1 MSKKAVRDGFHV
13 EWINITYRSV
23 ATLVLGA
30 ALLIGGGGSFWYY
43 KNRLEPKKDAQAA
56 IERASTRLSQALV
69 LPLDDSLRE
78 MVGRAEV
85 HLTMARTE
93 FTKADFDNS
102 SFAAMRSEDLSLKVI
117 DTVGG
122 PRSESRLAKMN
133 RVEGNV
139 RVKQAGS
146 FSWSTAEKGMTLRT
160 GDQVKTS
167 SSSTAEVIY
176 FDGTVTR
183 IQPGSLLEIRDLF
196 EDPVTKVR
204 RVREKLS
211 WG

>member
-1 MSKKAVRDGFHV
+1 MGIIPSLCLD
-13 EWINITYRSV
+13 
-23 ATLVLGA
+23 
-30 ALLIGGGGSFWYY
+30 
-43 KNRLEPKKDAQAA
+43 EP
-56 IERASTRLSQALV
+56 
-69 LPLDDSLRE
+69 LRQ

-117 DTVGG
+117 GTVGG

-211 WG
+211 WGEILASTQKRNVSGSYHEVAVGALSARSEVTGKFRVAIDDTIVERDP